1 MIEIDG
7 SYGEGGGAL
16 LRTSAALSAATG
28 KPIHVYNIRAKRPK
42 GGLMPQHLHA
52 LKSASQLT
60 TASFKGLK
68 LSSQEITFKPGL
80 PKGGD
85 YRIDIGTAGSITLV
99 LQCFML
105 PAGFAESAV
114 NITIKGGTD
123 VRWSPS
129 VDYLRNVTLPILKA
143 MGYTAEM
150 DLIRRGH
157 YPRGGGI
164 LKLKIDPV
172 KKLRPINLKNLE
184 VEAIKGVSHSVKLPE
199 HVALRQAKSAED
211 FLRSKG
217 YQGEYRSPTFQQRS
231 GAWFR
236 DSAVE

>member
-1 MIEIDG
+1 M
-7 SYGEGGGAL
+7 
-16 LRTSAALSAATG
+16 
-28 KPIHVYNIRAKRPK
+28 
-42 GGLMPQHLHA
+42 
-52 LKSASQLT
+52 QL
-60 TASFKGLK
+60 G
-68 LSSQEITFKPGL
+68 SQEITFKPGL
-80 PKGGD
+80 PQGGD

-164 LKLKIDPV
+164 LKLKIDP
-172 KKLRPINLKNLE
+172 IDLE
-184 VEAIKGVSHSVKLPE
+184 IIRTDQPSSNWG
-199 HVALRQAKSAED
+199 
-211 FLRSKG
+211 F
-217 YQGEYRSPTFQQRS
+217 
-231 GAWFR
+231 
-236 DSAVE
+236 